1 MHKAPPRGII
11 HKSIPGRIV
20 VMILKAIDHGRIAR
34 AIQDH
39 KRSAYPVSCFEGEAD
54 IIVAA
59 NHDDTTT
66 CR

>member
-1 MHKAPPRGII
+1 
-11 HKSIPGRIV
+11 
-20 VMILKAIDHGRIAR
+20 MILKAINHDRIAC

-39 KRSAYPVSCFEGEAD
+39 KGSAYSVSYFEREAD

>member
-1 MHKAPPRGII
+1 
-11 HKSIPGRIV
+11 
-20 VMILKAIDHGRIAR
+20 MILKAIDHDRIAR

-39 KRSAYPVSCFEGEAD
+39 KRSAYPVSCFEREAD

>member
-1 MHKAPPRGII
+1 
-11 HKSIPGRIV
+11 
-20 VMILKAIDHGRIAR
+20 MILKAIDHDRIAR

-39 KRSAYPVSCFEGEAD
+39 KRSAYPVFCFEREAD